1 MFYRRAGIRHLD
13 YRHERQLWP
22 LPFDRL
28 LVGIVVALA
37 LAAPFIVD
45 RLYLI
50 AYLLPWLI
58 WSSAAL
64 GLNLLMGG
72 AGQIHLGYGAVMAI
86 GAYTSVHLVRFGV
99 PLELSMLIGGIAS
112 AVIGVVFGFA
122 ALRVKSLYLAMAT
135 IAMQY
140 IVDFAITHIP
150 GISGG
155 GMAAIEVPPVR
166 FLGVRIEGDLPTY
179 YMALLVCAVIA
190 LFLLNVNRTALGRA
204 LAAIRE
210 KDYAAE
216 IIGIDTF
223 KFKLLAFWTSSFIG
237 GVVGS
242 VLVVCYLRSVS
253 PEQFHLDL
261 SVQLLAM
268 VIVGGLG
275 SVLGSFFGAGL
286 VAVCTDRVQQSDRLR
301 LAPARHRTQ
310 YRSARAPAPD
320 AVWRADH
327 PVSAGRAARTCK
339 NLRQCPQL
347 LSGLAVPHGQEMTK
361 WMQQPAGCGSFK
373 PTVKGRKT

>member
-22 LPFDRL
+22 LPFDKL
-28 LVGIVVALA
+28 LVGIVVVLA
-37 LAAPFIVD
+37 LAAPFLVD

-86 GAYTSVHLVRFGV
+86 GAYSSVHLVRLGV
-99 PLELSMLIGGIAS
+99 PLELAMLAGGIAS
-112 AVIGVVFGFA
+112 AVIGAIFGFA

-150 GISGG
+150 GVSGG
-155 GMAAIEVPPVR
+155 GMASIEVPPVR

-190 LFLLNVNRTALGRA
+190 MFLLNVNRTAFGRA

-223 KFKLLAFWTSSFIG
+223 RFKLLAFWTSSFIG

-261 SVQLLAM
+261 SIQLLAM

-286 VAVCTDRVQQSDRLR
+286 VLFAPIVFNNLISHGADRLGIA
-301 LAPARHRTQ
+301 LNADL
-310 YRSARAPAPD
+310 RAHLPLMLYGALIIAFLVAEP
-320 AVWRADH
+320 
-327 PVSAGRAARTCK
+327 
-339 NLRQCPQL
+339 L
-347 LSGLAVPHGQEMTK
+347 GLAKIYDNVRNYFLVWPFRT
-361 WMQQPAGCGSFK
+361 A
-373 PTVKGRKT
+373 RR